1 VSVNAVI
8 SIVGRRSYGVNIWC
22 APIADDSTS
31 HVWCRKAECTSKGTG
46 GSSDPNSPHGVPGC
60 KRVRPVVKIRT
71 RADGTRHEHDLCFR
85 KAMVTKRAGVC
96 IRELHPILIIQGLP
110 TFAMGVVDPST
121 PTYAGTSPTKATS
134 VCVEIRPSIIDV
146 KTRRLDRN
154 AEKVLGPRW

>member
-60 KRVRPVVKIRT
+60 KRVRSVVKIRT
-71 RADGTRHEHDLCFR
+71 RADGTRHEHDVCFW

-96 IRELHPILIIQGLP
+96 IRELHPILIIQGLLH
-110 TFAMGVVDPST
+110 FRYG
-121 PTYAGTSPTKATS
+121 
-134 VCVEIRPSIIDV
+134 RRRSIHAYLCRNKSDKSNV
-146 KTRRLDRN
+146 RLCGNTTLHHRRKDQ
-154 AEKVLGPRW
+154 AI